1 MDGDRWPVEFFLSS
15 SGLKMLLVE
24 VQSEKSNKKTAFI
37 IKQLSYLQ
45 LDRWMDRW
53 ILGLTVNAFMTFWHW
68 CHMTVNGSDRFAMV
82 YVVLMVQ
89 CGRSHS
95 PCDGHWWQ
103 FAYWRLPNRGHG
115 LLLVVLGSDHFAT
128 VYAVPSQHLRWMQS
142 LGSVKKCWG
151 EQNKLSGI
159 SLSGLLSMH

>member
-53 ILGLTVNAFMTFWHW
+53 ILGLTVNAFMTFWH
-68 CHMTVNGSDRFAMV
+68 
-82 YVVLMVQ
+82 
-89 CGRSHS
+89 
-95 PCDGHWWQ
+95 
-103 FAYWRLPNRGHG
+103 
-115 LLLVVLGSDHFAT
+115 
-128 VYAVPSQHLRWMQS
+128 
-142 LGSVKKCWG
+142 
-151 EQNKLSGI
+151 
-159 SLSGLLSMH
+159 

>member
-45 LDRWMDRW
+45 LDRW

-68 CHMTVNGSDRFAMV
+68 CHMTVNGSDCFAMV

-89 CGRSHS
+89 CGPVWSSVVQYGPVWSQPFPMWWPLITICILTTAKSRPRPIVSGARFRSF
-95 PCDGHWWQ
+95 C
-103 FAYWRLPNRGHG
+103 NG
-115 LLLVVLGSDHFAT
+115 LCGSISSSEMD
-128 VYAVPSQHLRWMQS
+128 AVTWISEEMLRRT
-142 LGSVKKCWG
+142 
-151 EQNKLSGI
+151 E
-159 SLSGLLSMH
+159 